1 MIISPRFWIANRVT
15 RTTIDLLFH
24 VATANALTKQARHRF
39 IYGGIHPAQVRSTLK
54 RIRTVA
60 SWSTSWTNTA
70 SDYLTQSRKADE
82 RGDTRAAADYQ
93 ARAALCFHYAQ
104 LFEFED
110 VERRETLYGLAAS
123 NYRNAAPH
131 LNPSA
136 THVEIPWRN
145 ISLPAYLQVPDQSHG
160 QLPVVVILNGAST
173 VKEETVS
180 WSNAFLDAGLATLSL
195 DTPGS
200 GEAWSRMPATPNQL
214 DIGEAL
220 IDYAD
225 NHKRLDPSRL
235 ALLGISLRGAYAVQ
249 VAAHQPDIAAAISVT
264 APFHPAPYFRH
275 LNQIVQKEIAYTTR
289 ESDPTKLQAM
299 VNTMS
304 LVDTA
309 PKLKSPLLVVG
320 AGNDLVVPPQEA
332 QRLYDAAGGPK
343 YLHFI
348 PGANHVAFSHLRQW
362 TPVAAE
368 WVRNVMDNK
377 QKIFTPVAAT

>member
-1 MIISPRFWIANRVT
+1 MIISPRFWVANRVT
-15 RTTIDLLFH
+15 RTTIDLLFR

-39 IYGGIHPAQVRSTLK
+39 IYGGIQPAQLRSTLK
-54 RIRTVA
+54 RIRTVG
-60 SWSTSWTNTA
+60 SWSTSWTRTA
-70 SDYLTQSRKADE
+70 ADYLRQSRNADE
-82 RGDTRAAADYQ
+82 HGDAGAAADYQ

-110 VERRETLYGLAAS
+110 VQRREKLYALAAT

-136 THVEIPWRN
+136 VHVEIPWRD
-145 ISLPAYLQVPDQSHG
+145 ISLPAYLQIPAQSHG
-160 QLPVVVILNGAST
+160 RLPVVVILNGAST

-180 WSNAFLDAGLATLSL
+180 WSNAFLKAGLATLSL

-200 GEAWSRMPATPNQL
+200 GEAWSRMPAKPDQL
-214 DIGEAL
+214 DIGDAL

-225 NHKRLDPSRL
+225 RHERLDARRV

-249 VAAHQPDIAAAISVT
+249 VAEHQPDIAAAISVT

-289 ESDPTKLQAM
+289 ESDPEILRAM
-299 VNTMS
+299 VDTMS

-309 PKLKSPLLVVG
+309 PHLKSPLLVVG
-320 AGNDLVVPPQEA
+320 AGNDLVVPPQES

-343 YLHFI
+343 HLHFI
-348 PGANHVAFSHLRQW
+348 PGANHVGFSHLRQW
-362 TPVAAE
+362 TPAAAE

-377 QKIFTPVAAT
+377 QKTFTPVSVT